1 MGITGVPSE
10 LLAATP
16 PDLMHTP
23 FFRFF
28 YGMKIHLDEIHP
40 ETLR

>member
-1 MGITGVPSE
+1 
-10 LLAATP
+10 
-16 PDLMHTP
+16 MHTP